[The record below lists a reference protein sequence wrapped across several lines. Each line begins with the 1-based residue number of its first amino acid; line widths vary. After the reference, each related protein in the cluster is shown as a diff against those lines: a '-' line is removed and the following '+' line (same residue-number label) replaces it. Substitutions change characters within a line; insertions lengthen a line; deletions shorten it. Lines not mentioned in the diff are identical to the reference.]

1 MEQDQVMTVADLSAK
16 FKSKIE
22 LYNVLVR
29 EGNIYLP
36 PKKDVTQKFL
46 REIMMGKKLYVEWSN
61 VKVIKVP

>member
-1 MEQDQVMTVADLSAK
+1 MEQDQVMTVADLSVK

-36 PKKDVTQKFL
+36 KTRCNTEVFKRNHDEKEAICWMKQC
-46 REIMMGKKLYVEWSN
+46 
-61 VKVIKVP
+61 